1 MDIPQHIV
9 LFPDGNRR
17 WAKQKGLT
25 SINGHK
31 QGYDNLLDFS
41 EWCKSRGVKVLT
53 AFGFSTENWNRSKEE
68 VNYLMKLLEDTLLMF
83 KSDKELIDKVIEFF
97 KAFFS

>member
-1 MDIPQHIV
+1 MYIPQHIV

-68 VNYLMKLLEDTLLMF
+68 VNYLMKLISVLLNLFVNWMEMTMG
-83 KSDKELIDKVIEFF
+83 S
-97 KAFFS
+97 FS